1 MDMSKYDLTPFVRD
15 VYWGKSLE
23 ELQNMAK
30 EDGHAAFE
38 LGERFRRQ
46 GDVPHALEFYTMA
59 KQQGDTGAPFQIACL
74 LDKQGE
80 YTQAAAA
87 LQEVIDQDGADA
99 LDAKRMLGL
108 YLLHNRLG
116 LFPNRDKEGANLLL
130 DAAKQGMKEAQF
142 ALAIAY
148 RNGDGVEVS
157 KENFFLWLRC
167 AQRNHYPPAE
177 EYVDRGLRQE
187 AFRKAWMD
195 LLPGIDAH
203 IAEHDEY
210 LALERLATI
219 IAEDMQNQG

>member
-15 VYWGKSLE
+15 VYWGKSME
-23 ELQNMAK
+23 ELETIAK

-46 GDVPHALEFYTMA
+46 GDAQRALEFYTMA
-59 KQQGDTGAPFQIACL
+59 KQQGDTGAVFQIASL
-74 LDKQGE
+74 LDKLGKYAE
-80 YTQAAAA
+80 AAQAF
-87 LQEVIDQDGADA
+87 QETIDQDGADA

-116 LFPNRDKEGANLLL
+116 LFPNRDKKGANLLL

>member
-46 GDVPHALEFYTMA
+46 GDVPRALEFYTMA

-80 YTQAAAA
+80 YAQAAAA
-87 LQEVIDQDGADA
+87 LQEVIDQDDADA

-148 RNGDGVEVS
+148 RNGDGVE
-157 KENFFLWLRC
+157 KDTDEYLFWLRC
-167 AQRNHYPPAE
+167 AQRNHFEAADQYVSRNLGTE
-177 EYVDRGLRQE
+177 E
-187 AFRKAWMD
+187 FRKTWSR
-195 LLPGIDAH
+195 LLTKIDVR